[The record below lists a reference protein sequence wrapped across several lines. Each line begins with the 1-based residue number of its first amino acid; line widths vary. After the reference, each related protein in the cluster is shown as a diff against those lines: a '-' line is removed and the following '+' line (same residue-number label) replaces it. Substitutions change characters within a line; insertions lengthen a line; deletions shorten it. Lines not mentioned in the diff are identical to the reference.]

1 MADLPVLAVAFAVS
15 RQLRVG
21 SLMVAALVVGGP
33 SPLRI
38 PAQAYQAIIL
48 APDSAWVTKGQ
59 QVPGHTARS

>member
-1 MADLPVLAVAFAVS
+1 
-15 RQLRVG
+15 
-21 SLMVAALVVGGP
+21 MVAALVAGGP

-59 QVPGHTARS
+59 QVLGTLPGASSAGTLF